1 MMGITW
7 IDAVLVAVVAVAI
20 AFGAQRR
27 LVGLVVGVGAV
38 LLLKPLLVVGS
49 RSPWLALAAAVL
61 GGVLLAVLSQR
72 LSTPSL
78 RQRWPSMVAGGAG
91 GLLFGL
97 ALLVAFVTAL
107 PIERSA
113 ADPRAIYYPPV
124 TAPLGLAPTLNAS
137 ALVKVGRDIVL
148 YPLLEPPAE
157 PARQSMYQGLRNW
170 FVVDDPWN

>member
-7 IDAVLVAVVAVAI
+7 IDAVLVLIVAVAT

-49 RSPWLALAAAVL
+49 RSPVLALIAAVL

-72 LSTPSL
+72 MSSPGL

-91 GLLFGL
+91 GLVLGL
-97 ALLVAFVTAL
+97 ALVVALVTAL
-107 PIERSA
+107 PIERSSS
-113 ADPRAIYYPPV
+113 DPRAIYYPPV
-124 TAPLGLAPTLNAS
+124 NAPLGLSSTLQAS
-137 ALVKVGRDIVL
+137 PLVTFGRNIVL
-148 YPLLEPPAE
+148 YPLLEE
-157 PARQSMYQGLRNW
+157 PESQFRQDAYQVLRNW
-170 FVVDDPWN
+170 FVEGDPWN